1 MEVKES
7 DRKVI
12 AKPMASR
19 PSCSSLRTFTELMTD
34 SVTLSPQSNCQDT
47 VDASIRPNT
56 PRFKQPAA
64 ASVSCPK
71 VEGNGNGKS
80 CDDSESRNYVV
91 YKPKAQLVSQATI
104 SLLANMFQGNCQQ
117 TWRQTEAVAHGKSVI
132 QGTQRAGPNL
142 IPRVPSF
149 TESKTSTGDRSSVD
163 GYKWKKYGQKQVK
176 GSDSP
181 RSYYRCTHPKCPVKK
196 RVERSMGGQ
205 VSEIVYQGEHNH
217 SKPSCPPLPRR
228 ASSSSSLGFQ
238 KPPNGLVSE
247 GSMGQNP
254 SNIYCQP
261 LWSTQEKM
269 NEGCVITPFEFA
281 VGTANST
288 GGTSDSG
295 CRSSQC
301 DEGELDDPSR
311 SKRSKKNE
319 KQSSEAGVSQSS
331 GESDSLEDGFKWRK
345 YGQKAVGGNAYP
357 RSYYRCT
364 SVNCRARKRVERA
377 SDDSRAFITTYEGK
391 HNHHHLPSRPPTSST
406 VPTTF

>member
-7 DRKVI
+7 ERKVI

-19 PSCSSLRTFTELMTD
+19 PSCSIVRTFTELMTD
-34 SVTLSPQSNCQDT
+34 SVTQSPQSNCHET

-56 PRFKQPAA
+56 LRFKQPAA
-64 ASVSCPK
+64 ASFSSPR

-104 SLLANMFQGNCQQ
+104 SLLANMFQGNHQQ
-117 TWRQTEAVAHGKSVI
+117 IRRQTEAVACGKRVT
-132 QGTQRAGPNL
+132 QGKHRVGLNL
-142 IPRVPSF
+142 VPRVPSF

-181 RSYYRCTHPKCPVKK
+181 RGYYKCTHPKCPVKK
-196 RVERSMGGQ
+196 RVERSTGGQ

-217 SKPSCPPLPRR
+217 SKPSCPLPRR
-228 ASSSSSLGFQ
+228 ASSSSSSGFQ
-238 KPPNGLVSE
+238 KPPKGLVSE

-254 SNIYCQP
+254 SNSYCQP

-269 NEGCVITPFEFA
+269 NEGCVITPFEFP
-281 VGTANST
+281 VTT

-319 KQSSEAGVSQSS
+319 KQASEAGVSQSS

-364 SVNCRARKRVERA
+364 SVNCRARKHVERA
-377 SDDSRAFITTYEGK
+377 SDDPRAFITTYEGK
-391 HNHHHLPSRPPTSST
+391 HNHHHLLLRPPSSSST
-406 VPTTF
+406 LPTTF

>member
-7 DRKVI
+7 ERKVI
-12 AKPMASR
+12 AKPVASR
-19 PSCSSLRTFTELMTD
+19 PSSSSVRTFPELMPD
-34 SVTLSPQSNCQDT
+34 SVTLSSQSNFH
-47 VDASIRPNT
+47 DAS
-56 PRFKQPAA
+56 RFKQPAA
-64 ASVSCPK
+64 VSVPSPK
-71 VEGNGNGKS
+71 AEEGNGNGKP
-80 CDDSESRNYVV
+80 CDDDSESRNYVV

-104 SLLANMFQGNCQQ
+104 SLLANMFEGNCQQ
-117 TWRQTEAVAHGKSVI
+117 TWRQREAVAYEKRVS
-132 QGTQRAGPNL
+132 QGTHRAVPNL

-149 TESKTSTGDRSSVD
+149 TESKALIGDRSSVD

-181 RSYYRCTHPKCPVKK
+181 RSYYRCTHPNCPVKK
-196 RVERSMGGQ
+196 RVERSVGGQ

-238 KPPNGLVSE
+238 KPPKALVSE
-247 GSMGQNP
+247 VSMGQNP

-261 LWSTQEKM
+261 LLSTEEKM
-269 NEGCVITPFEFA
+269 NEGCVLTPFEFA
-281 VGTANST
+281 VPRSVSST

-311 SKRSKKNE
+311 NKRRKNE
-319 KQSSEAGVSQSS
+319 KQSSETGVSQSS

-364 SVNCRARKRVERA
+364 SVNCTARKRVERA
-377 SDDSRAFITTYEGK
+377 SDDPRAFITTYEGR
-391 HNHHHLPSRPPTSST
+391 HNHHDMQLSPPNSST
-406 VPTTF
+406 LPTTF

>member
-1 MEVKES
+1 MEVNES
-7 DRKVI
+7 ERKVI
-12 AKPMASR
+12 AKPVASR
-19 PSCSSLRTFTELMTD
+19 PSCSSVRTFTELIPD
-34 SVTLSPQSNCQDT
+34 SVTLFPQSNCH
-47 VDASIRPNT
+47 DASIRPD
-56 PRFKQPAA
+56 PLRFKQPAA
-64 ASVSCPK
+64 ASVPSPK
-71 VEGNGNGKS
+71 VEEGNGNGKS
-80 CDDSESRNYVV
+80 CDDSESRSYVV

-104 SLLANMFQGNCQQ
+104 SLLANMFKGNCQQ
-117 TWRQTEAVAHGKSVI
+117 DWRQSQAVEYGKSVS
-132 QGTQRAGPNL
+132 QGTHREGPNL

-149 TESKTSTGDRSSVD
+149 TESKTSTGDGSSED

-176 GSDSP
+176 GSGSP

-217 SKPSCPPLPRR
+217 FKPSCPPLPPR
-228 ASSSSSLGFQ
+228 ASSSSPLGFQ

-247 GSMGQNP
+247 GSLGKNP
-254 SNIYCQP
+254 SNFSCQP

-269 NEGCVITPFEFA
+269 NEGCVLITPFEFA
-281 VGTANST
+281 VPRSVSST

-311 SKRSKKNE
+311 SKKSKKND

-364 SVNCRARKRVERA
+364 SVNCGARKRVERA
-377 SDDSRAFITTYEGK
+377 SDDPRAFITTYEGR
-391 HNHHHLPSRPPTSST
+391 HNHHHLQLSPPSSST
-406 VPTTF
+406 LPTTF